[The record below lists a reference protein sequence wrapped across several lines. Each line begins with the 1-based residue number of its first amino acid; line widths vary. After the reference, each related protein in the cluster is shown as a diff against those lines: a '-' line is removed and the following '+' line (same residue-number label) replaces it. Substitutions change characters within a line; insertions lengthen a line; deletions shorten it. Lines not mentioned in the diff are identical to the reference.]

1 MIFRQK
7 IVFLKEVNIEPFKII
22 PMRSIISILPV
33 LLLVSLR
40 GYSQDLQTPAFKD
53 ALNTDDVRTV
63 LKAVA
68 DHQVRT
74 QLTHHLADWTNAAL
88 YAGMVDWAS
97 IALDYSYYEWLK
109 DIASRNNWTYY
120 IHENPLRRY
129 HADDYCVGQMYI
141 ELYRKYGDKN
151 MIRPMRAY
159 LDQILKDPAKGDLK
173 FVNTDTYWST
183 QRWSWCDA
191 LFMGPTVWAKMANA
205 TKKKKYFEFMY
216 QEYKAT
222 TDYLFDK
229 EEDLYFRDSNY
240 FTRKEANGEKIFW
253 GRGNGWVFAGL
264 PKIIRELPEKYVHKD
279 YFVTIYKKMAAKLL
293 SLQQPDGSWRA
304 SLLDPASYPNP
315 EMSATAFFVFG
326 LAWGVDK
333 GYLDKATYLPAVEK
347 GWKSMVRSV
356 WPDGKVGYIQ
366 PVGADPK
373 AVTSDMTEVYG
384 VGGFLM
390 AGTQIYKMI
399 EKGVF

>member
-1 MIFRQK
+1 
-7 IVFLKEVNIEPFKII
+7 
-22 PMRSIISILPV
+22 MRSLISILPV

-205 TKKKKYFEFMY
+205 TKKKKYLEFMY

-333 GYLDKATYLPAVEK
+333 GYLDKATYLPAVKK